1 VSPECKNLIS
11 RMLVTDPKNRASL
24 QEIMNHP
31 WMTKGFSGPPENYLP
46 TREPVTLPLDP
57 VVVQKMTGFDFGP
70 PDYIQNQLAKVIE
83 SDDYQRAVRYAQRR
97 QTQMPDPDRSR
108 GMFSN
113 FYKRRNS
120 ATSRDTLTN
129 ASSEAVPL
137 GQDPINAYSPLMS
150 IYYLVREKLERE
162 KIEANPGALKMPQS
176 PGEIP
181 LAVPNLPEP
190 PKAYTNPAAYEMK
203 GESTGGRSRPRA
215 RTREGDEIQSEAME
229 ASEAIQ
235 SQQQAASSRKESTA
249 GALLR
254 RISTRR
260 RKPELGDK
268 EAKPLIATVV
278 AISSPSE
285 QPAASENIPRKSYS
299 VRKPR
304 ESEDLLEKPSK
315 QQELLTPP
323 ANTTPA
329 NNGGPKRFMSLRRAA
344 SVDRRRLT
352 RKKEFDNYGDSPSGG
367 VSDGEGLI
375 RKSMTQEHSVPE
387 DIHQGKQRSSNSRT
401 KSLGHARRE
410 SIQARRAKREE
421 LREQDVLEETDAE
434 LAAEHSDN
442 RDTNTDGEFK
452 PVFLKGLFSVST
464 TSNKSLTFIRSDIIR
479 VLKQLNIEYREIRGG
494 FSCWCN
500 TASKD
505 LDISHQLSPSLP
517 ADRSHRRK
525 ISLQAFRSGSGAA
538 DNIRDAPSPS
548 GPRTPQRAQQ
558 RNDGSPGISDA
569 ESEKDD
575 GRRYGR
581 RDAGA
586 TSTHVRDEGGQPNE
600 RLDFEVFVVKV
611 PLLSLHGIQ
620 FKKVD
625 GNIMQYKNMAQR
637 ILELLKL

>member
-1 VSPECKNLIS
+1 
-11 RMLVTDPKNRASL
+11 
-24 QEIMNHP
+24 
-31 WMTKGFSGPPENYLP
+31 
-46 TREPVTLPLDP
+46 
-57 VVVQKMTGFDFGP
+57 MTGFDFGP
-70 PDYIQNQLAKVIE
+70 PDFIQTQLAKVIE
-83 SDDYQRAVRYAQRR
+83 SEDYQKAVRYAQRR

-129 ASSEAVPL
+129 ASTEAVPL
-137 GQDPINAYSPLMS
+137 GSDPINAYSPLMS
-150 IYYLVREKLERE
+150 IYYLVREKLDRE
-162 KIEANPGALKMPQS
+162 KLESNPGALTMPQS
-176 PGEIP
+176 PGEVP
-181 LAVPNLPEP
+181 LKVPDLPEP
-190 PKAYTNPAAYEMK
+190 PKAYTNPAAYEMR

-215 RTREGDEIQSEAME
+215 RTREGDEIQADAIQANEAL
-229 ASEAIQ
+229 Q
-235 SQQQAASSRKESTA
+235 SQQQSASSRKESTA

-260 RKPELGDK
+260 RKPEPNDK
-268 EAKPLIATVV
+268 EAKPLIAPVV
-278 AISSPSE
+278 AISSPSD
-285 QPAASENIPRKSYS
+285 QPTAESNAPRKSYS
-299 VRKPR
+299 VRRPR
-304 ESEDLLEKPSK
+304 ESEELLEKPSK
-315 QQELLTPP
+315 QQQELLTPP
-323 ANTTPA
+323 ANTSSGA
-329 NNGGPKRFMSLRRAA
+329 PKRFMSLRRAA

-352 RKKEFDNYGDSPSGG
+352 RKKDFDNYGDSASGG
-367 VSDGEGLI
+367 VSDGEGLV
-375 RKSMTQEHSVPE
+375 RKSMSQDHSAPD
-387 DIHQGKQRSSNSRT
+387 DIHLGKQRSSNSRT

-421 LREQDVLEETDAE
+421 MREQDVLEETDAE
-434 LAAEHSDN
+434 LAAEQSDH
-442 RDTNTDGEFK
+442 RDQNNDGEFK

-479 VLKQLNIEYREIRGG
+479 VLKQLGIEYREIRGG

-500 TASKD
+500 TSSKD
-505 LDISHQLSPSLP
+505 MDISNQLSPGAP
-517 ADRSHRRK
+517 DRSHRRK
-525 ISLQAFRSGSGAA
+525 ISLQAFRSGVTA
-538 DNIRDAPSPS
+538 DSIRDASSPS
-548 GPRTPQRAQQ
+548 GPRTPQRAQ
-558 RNDGSPGISDA
+558 RNADGSPGISDA

-581 RDAGA
+581 RDAGS

-637 ILELLKL
+637 ILEMLRL